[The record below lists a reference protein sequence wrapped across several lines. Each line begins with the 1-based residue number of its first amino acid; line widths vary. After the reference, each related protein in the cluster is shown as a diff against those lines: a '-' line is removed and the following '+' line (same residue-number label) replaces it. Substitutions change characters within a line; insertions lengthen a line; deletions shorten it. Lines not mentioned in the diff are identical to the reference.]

1 MTNKQQATL
10 FDGFDVDP
18 TDDTQPTGG
27 SPAQEIPALRK
38 DRIHS
43 KSDGYREYMLPTCD
57 DHAINPS
64 FARAFAM
71 PKRVRGWAGKC
82 SRKGCSRDATRWLVV
97 DLSEAVFGYSEED
110 PKWKNIREG
119 KP

>member
-1 MTNKQQATL
+1 MDA
-10 FDGFDVDP
+10 
-18 TDDTQPTGG
+18 TDDTLPTGG

-71 PKRVRGWAGKC
+71 PKRVRVWAGKS
-82 SRKGCSRDATRWLVV
+82 SRKGCTRDATRWLVV
-97 DLSEAVFGYSEED
+97 DLSEAVFGYSEDD